1 MESHKLETH
10 ELLTVIRDLKAARRA
25 KKKEE
30 RKEEARL
37 EELKLRLRIKIAQT
51 QPPGQATPVAK
62 TA

>member
-25 KKKEE
+25 KQKEE

-37 EELKLRLRIKIAQT
+37 EELKLRLRIKIEQT

>member
-25 KKKEE
+25 KQKEE

-37 EELKLRLRIKIAQT
+37 EDLKLRLRIKIE
-51 QPPGQATPVAK
+51 
-62 TA
+62 